1 MLRKICNYLAV
12 IALSLAVTGN
22 AALANSSVTNN
33 KNGYK
38 AVKVEN
44 DKAFHAYREFLRSGG
59 KHSYTVK
66 VEAGKDV
73 LIKIKASNNVSL
85 KIQTPDG
92 QIKDNSAE
100 KFFEIKLNTE
110 GEYVVEIESLFV
122 SQYSMEVLS
131 K

>member
-22 AALANSSVTNN
+22 AALANSSVTKN

-44 DKAFHAYREFLRSGG
+44 DKDFHAYREFLRSGG

-66 VEAGKDV
+66 VETGKEV
-73 LIKIKASNNVSL
+73 VIKIKASNNVSL

-100 KFFEIKLNTE
+100 KFFEIKLGTE
-110 GEYVVEIESLFV
+110 GEYVVELESLFV